1 MKCAS
6 DVHVE
11 VFFSGLDENENN
23 IDSGG
28 NHDEKLRQIWAKKSW
43 SPPQGTQSAATLK
56 VDQRNVQRMTSE

>member
-1 MKCAS
+1 M
-6 DVHVE
+6 
-11 VFFSGLDENENN
+11 FMLRYFISGLDENENN

-28 NHDEKLRQIWAKKSW
+28 NHDEKLRQIWAKTSC